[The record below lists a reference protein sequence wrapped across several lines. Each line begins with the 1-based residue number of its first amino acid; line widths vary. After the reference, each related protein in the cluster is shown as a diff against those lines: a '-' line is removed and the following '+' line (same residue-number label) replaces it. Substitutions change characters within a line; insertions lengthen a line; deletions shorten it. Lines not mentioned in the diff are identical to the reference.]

1 MQSLD
6 CPVVFD
12 ATHSTQRPGGL
23 GGASAGRREQAPL
36 PELRRQPEP
45 MDFYGVHPNPEKALC
60 DAECMLPLDQVESI
74 IRICQSILLQYEA
87 KMNLQDNKYRFCLA
101 QFLDDLD

>member
-1 MQSLD
+1 MTSIAAMQSLD

-36 PELRRQPEP
+36 LARAATAAGANGLFME
-45 MDFYGVHPNPEKALC
+45 VHPNPEKALC

-74 IRICQSILLQYEA
+74 IRICQSIFTTIRS
-87 KMNLQDNKYRFCLA
+87 QDELTG
-101 QFLDDLD
+101 